1 MGCLSIYISY
11 LQYLNSLLTVECLVL
26 AKKIAVHHGIYQSSN
41 TEMEESDISKYRQ
54 NDLLSRRTKFLWFL
68 FGGAEFVPTR

>member
-11 LQYLNSLLTVECLVL
+11 LQYLNSFLAVEYLVL
-26 AKKIAVHHGIYQSSN
+26 AKKIAIHHGMYQSSN

-54 NDLLSRRTKFLWFL
+54 NDLLSKRMKFLWFL
-68 FGGAEFVPTR
+68 FRGAEFVPTR